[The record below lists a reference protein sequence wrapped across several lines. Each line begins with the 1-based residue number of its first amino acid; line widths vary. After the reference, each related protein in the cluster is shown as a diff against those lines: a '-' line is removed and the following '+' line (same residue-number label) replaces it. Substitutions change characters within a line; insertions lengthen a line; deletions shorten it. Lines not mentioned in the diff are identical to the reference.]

1 MWFPA
6 RTLGRLSPVHRRLPV
21 TAAVAILTL
30 TAAGCAGQSAA
41 RLPGK
46 AHPAAAV
53 RSSSPPRSLPVRDQ
67 VTQAYQGYWRAYA
80 DAMGVRSVSR
90 ARAIMAPYDFPAA
103 LPQAM
108 KYLRLVWAA
117 HDVAAGGAVTHVLS
131 VQVRGHRATLHDCLD
146 LSQFGLR
153 STVTGQVV
161 PGSFGGSRLDFYI
174 TLLLS
179 AGRWRVSN
187 MVQVEVPCAP

>member
-1 MWFPA
+1 
-6 RTLGRLSPVHRRLPV
+6 V
-21 TAAVAILTL
+21 TVAAAILTL
-30 TAAGCAGQSAA
+30 TAAGCAGQPAA

-46 AHPAAAV
+46 ARPAAAV
-53 RSSSPPRSLPVRDQ
+53 RSAKPDRTLSAGEQ

-80 DAMGVRSVSR
+80 EAMGVRSLSR
-90 ARAIMAPYDFPAA
+90 ARAIMAPYDLPAA
-103 LPQAM
+103 LPQAV

-131 VQVRGHRATLHDCLD
+131 VQVHGHRAVLHDCLD

-174 TLLLS
+174 TLMLS

>member
-1 MWFPA
+1 MTVA
-6 RTLGRLSPVHRRLPV
+6 AAIVTL
-21 TAAVAILTL
+21 AVV
-30 TAAGCAGQSAA
+30 GCAGQPAA

-46 AHPAAAV
+46 ASPAAAV
-53 RSSSPPRSLPVRDQ
+53 RSAGQDRALPVRAQ
-67 VTQAYQGYWRAYA
+67 VTRAYQGYWRAYA
-80 DAMGVRSVSR
+80 DAMGVRSVAR
-90 ARAIMAPYDFPAA
+90 ARAIMAPYDLPAA

-131 VQVRGHRATLHDCLD
+131 VRVHGQRALLHDCLD

-153 STVTGQVV
+153 STITGEVV

-179 AGRWRVSN
+179 QGRWRVSN